1 MREHKPNENEVSYST
16 KPKQIDLFAPDSE
29 QIKQHHLARL
39 RELREE
45 FINKLK
51 GERKWK
57 K

>member
-1 MREHKPNENEVSYST
+1 MKNENEVSYST

-51 GERKWK
+51 GERKWRK
-57 K
+57 